1 MCSSDLTDIWEKMKR
16 GDKDLPADALG
27 LVTGRAIRGEYSVG
41 SMNKPT
47 KVVLNGDLWALF
59 NGGGGG
65 YGDVLERD
73 PDLVVEDLRREVI
86 SHRTAETVYRV
97 AYNHETLD
105 VDYNQTGELR
115 HREREDR
122 KARGVRWAD
131 FEKEWAQMKPVE
143 EALEYYGSWPD
154 AKKTREIIRM

>member
-1 MCSSDLTDIWEKMKR
+1 
-16 GDKDLPADALG
+16 
-27 LVTGRAIRGEYSVG
+27 
-41 SMNKPT
+41 
-47 KVVLNGDLWALF
+47 
-59 NGGGGG
+59 
-65 YGDVLERD
+65 